1 MEKEQQDRY
10 SFIFLACDLK
20 DKTLR
25 GYAGRRRVT
34 FPSVLLATEA
44 CKRRKYFFS
53 LHSVVPLIFYLDSE
67 QRKFLHYI

>member
-44 CKRRKYFFS
+44 CKRRKYFSS
-53 LHSVVPLIFYLDSE
+53 LH
-67 QRKFLHYI
+67 